1 MWPDLHYPPHHGGGE
16 PPHPKVVQ
24 PRAWLRTSTW
34 SWEGWHKSM
43 AWISPLEELKLGK
56 RERGWRRKEGQE
68 PFEGWDTSRWRTSLN
83 LEDTDILSN
92 HKKLFL
98 REENARREKQRV
110 YSERMKDELIPKSC
124 HIFDAGLWFVS
135 FTWANRPVQPSL
147 TKAFPHPHSWFQPV
161 TPQQKLSW
169 RFHQRLNISTLSL
182 RHRPHSTIQ
191 GTCPHSLPASIYFS
205 RF

>member
-1 MWPDLHYPPHHGGGE
+1 MAQEYGLDQSSW
-16 PPHPKVVQ
+16 
-24 PRAWLRTSTW
+24 RA
-34 SWEGWHKSM
+34 E
-43 AWISPLEELKLGK
+43 I
-56 RERGWRRKEGQE
+56 RKEGKGMKEEGGTGDALRSSQ